1 MNPLID
7 WIEEQIKEGKT
18 SPNKIATKT
27 GFSKAMYYN
36 VMSENADVSYNFC
49 LGVSRALGEPLE
61 RILRIAQL
69 LPPPR
74 NSRLQEVA
82 DLCRDLPEEEIDMLI
97 SFIRWRRNERR
108 IM

>member
-1 MNPLID
+1 MNPLLD
-7 WIEEQIKEGKT
+7 WIEEQIQDGRT
-18 SPNKIATKT
+18 SPNKIATST
-27 GFSKAMYYN
+27 GFSKTMYYN
-36 VMSENADVSYNFC
+36 VTSGKADVSYNFC

-61 RILRIAQL
+61 KVLRIAQL

-74 NSRLQEVA
+74 NSRVQEVT
-82 DLCRDLPEEEIDMLI
+82 DLCQDLPEEEIDMII